1 MLKNQL
7 QQTAELLLSNLG
19 IKKGSIV
26 LDFGCGNGN
35 YSIAAAHLVGTQG
48 TVIAVDESE
57 EKVEELEQKAKE
69 QGFRNI
75 HTYTCLSAIPQSVT
89 ATVQVILAFDVL
101 HFLDKNK
108 RNKVYDGFHRYLSS
122 NGLLVIHPKHTKD
135 NHPMW
140 HFSTISI
147 DDLKQ
152 EIETS
157 HFRVL
162 QQKTVSLLHDGQVEQ
177 GPMLLFKKIV

>member
-1 MLKNQL
+1 MSKNQL

-26 LDFGCGNGN
+26 LDFGCGNGI
-35 YSIAAAHLVGTQG
+35 YSIAAAHLAGLQG
-48 TVIAVDESE
+48 TVIAVDDSE
-57 EKVEELEQKAKE
+57 EKVEELKQKAKD
-69 QGFRNI
+69 QGLRNI
-75 HTYTCLSAIPQSVT
+75 HNYNGLSAIPQSVT
-89 ATVQVILAFDVL
+89 DTVNIVLAFDVL

-108 RNKVYDGFHRYLSS
+108 RNKVYDRFHRYLSS

-147 DDLKQ
+147 DDLIQ
-152 EIETS
+152 EIENS
-157 HFRVL
+157 HFQFL
-162 QQKTVSLLHDGQVEQ
+162 QQKTVSLLHDGQAEQ
-177 GPMLLFKKIV
+177 GSILLFKK